1 VHSFWKSAGRALARH
16 LTHLRLSL
24 EDLTRRLKESVAA
37 TIGRVADE
45 AAQEVVSVLLGSSAS
60 RQLPSRDDSRFW
72 RDQRNNS
79 NQFGYDSYSQ
89 EAWDDIE
96 DDDLPDEY
104 PEQTDPEQSGWQKA
118 LLTGRRA
125 GASWLRRF
133 ERFPL
138 LYVIGLGL
146 LSGIASWVG
155 GPLAQ
160 AGSGLAASAV
170 TLADLASTLRSGSK
184 VLSP

>member
-1 VHSFWKSAGRALARH
+1 VLSFWNSAGRALARH

-45 AAQEVVSVLLGSSAS
+45 AAQEAVQVMLGGSTS
-60 RQLPSRDDSRFW
+60 RQLPSRDDSMFW
-72 RDQRNNS
+72 GDRRENS
-79 NQFGYDSYSQ
+79 NHIGYDSYSH
-89 EAWDDIE
+89 EPWDDIE
-96 DDDLPDEY
+96 DDDLRDEY
-104 PEQTDPEQSGWQKA
+104 PEQTDPEQSGWRKA
-118 LLTGRRA
+118 LLAGCRA

-133 ERFPL
+133 ERFPM
-138 LYVIGLGL
+138 LYAIGLGL
-146 LSGIASWVG
+146 LSGIASWIG

-170 TLADLASTLRSGSK
+170 TLADLAGTLRCGSK